1 MGSGGTK
8 PHIEYDLE
16 KIRNI
21 GFAAHI
27 DAGKTT
33 TTERI
38 LYYTGRVHRIGEV
51 DEGSATTDWMIQE
64 KERGITIVSAATTV
78 YWKGHRINII
88 DTPGHVDFT
97 AEVERS
103 LRVLDGLI
111 VIFDGVAGVEPQS
124 ETVWHQADRYNVR
137 RIAYINKLDRLG
149 ADPRR
154 AIKMIEER
162 FKVKTLPLELPVG
175 IESSF
180 TGVID
185 LVELKKYI
193 WSDEIDPT
201 GEKYRTEKVELEGEI
216 AEAYEELIFQLSGI
230 DESILDDYENN
241 GSVDPQKLRA
251 AIRKG
256 TLEQMFVPVLMGSSL
271 KNKGIQPLIDA
282 IVYYLP
288 SPLDMPPVVGIDPN
302 TGERLERHPDPDEP
316 FTAVVFKIQLD
327 KHANKLF
334 LTRVYSGTLRVNKKV
349 LVNNSGEIGRVT
361 RIYLMHANK
370 KETVNFARAGEIVA
384 LVGLKTAKTGDT
396 LSDPEH
402 PILLEGMSFPEP
414 VISLSIEPRSAKDEE
429 KLESTLKEM
438 SIEDP
443 TFRIERDRETGQ
455 LLISGM
461 GELHLDIIVDRLK
474 REFGLDVR
482 TGKPQVAFRETIT
495 QPVRLERV
503 IDKEIGG
510 VRHKGGVEIEISP
523 RKMGE
528 GNRIE
533 ILAEG
538 VPAEIQEVLRSSV
551 EEGLYYGPLMGY
563 KVVDVC
569 IKILKV
575 LLGEEYT
582 PLGTRLAVLRAL
594 QDGLREGKPILLE
607 PVVDLEIILPQEFVG
622 NVVADLGSRGGEL
635 VKMEAL
641 GDVLQ
646 KVVARVALRKI
657 FGYST
662 TLRSLT
668 QGRGNFWMKL
678 SHFAP
683 VPEEELE
690 KILVLQ

>member
-1 MGSGGTK
+1 MSGDTK
-8 PHIEYDLE
+8 PHNKYELD

-38 LYYTGRVHRIGEV
+38 LYYTKRVHRIGEV

-78 YWKGHRINII
+78 YWKGFRINII

-103 LRVLDGLI
+103 LRILDGLI

-124 ETVWHQADRYNVR
+124 ETVWHQADKYNVR

-149 ADPRR
+149 ANPKKV
-154 AIKMIEER
+154 IGMIEER
-162 FKVKTLPLELPVG
+162 FKVKTLPLQLPVG

-193 WSDEIDPT
+193 WSDEIDHT
-201 GEKYRTEKVELEGEI
+201 GEKYKVEKVELEDGI
-216 AEAYEELIFQLSGI
+216 AETYESLIFELSEF
-230 DESILDDYENN
+230 DEKILDEFEEK
-241 GSVDPQKLRA
+241 GKVSPERLRK
-251 AIRKG
+251 AIRQG
-256 TLEQMFVPVLMGSSL
+256 TLEQKFVPVLMGSSL
-271 KNKGIQPLIDA
+271 KNKGIQPLLDA

-288 SPLDMPPVVGIDPN
+288 SPLDMPPVVGINPN
-302 TGERLERHPDPDEP
+302 TGGKLERRPDPDEP

-334 LTRVYSGTLRVNKKV
+334 LTRVYSGSLRVNKKV
-349 LVNNSGEIGRVT
+349 LVNNSGEVGRVT

-370 KETVNFARAGEIVA
+370 KEPVNFARAGEIVA

-396 LSDPEH
+396 LSDPDH

-429 KLESTLKEM
+429 KLETTLKEM

-455 LLISGM
+455 LLVSGM

-474 REFGLDVR
+474 REFGLEVR
-482 TGKPQVAFRETIT
+482 TGKPQVAYRETIT
-495 QPVRLERV
+495 QPVRIERTV
-503 IDKEIGG
+503 DKEIGG
-510 VRHKGGVEIEISP
+510 VRHKGGVELEITP
-523 RKMGE
+523 RNKGE
-528 GNRIE
+528 GNYVEIE
-533 ILAEG
+533 VDGLSG
-538 VPAEIQEVLRSSV
+538 EIQEVLNSAI
-551 EEGLYYGPLMGY
+551 EEALYYGPLMGY
-563 KVVDVC
+563 KVVDVG

-582 PLGTRLAVLRAL
+582 SLGTRIAVLRAM
-594 QDGLREGKPILLE
+594 QDGLKEGKPVLLE
-607 PVVDLEIILPQEFVG
+607 PVVDLEIVLPQEFVG
-622 NVVADLGSRGGEL
+622 NVVADLGARGGEL
-635 VKMEAL
+635 VRIEAL
-641 GDVLQ
+641 GEVLQ

-683 VPEEELE
+683 VPEDELE